1 MTRRGMAHGS
11 RLSMRLGTR
20 RATPWI
26 VGAGLV
32 IAAGVVS
39 AATPPEQTLL
49 DPFAVSGSVG
59 QTVTVRTLTATVV
72 EVARTERVTMPANEW
87 EAAGNWVVVEL
98 AVSAPTT
105 EVGAAIGVASLEIDG
120 RLFQA
125 SERPPA
131 TLVGTNL
138 RVGTDTVGMLAFEL
152 PDDLRSGGGELR
164 LSGRYPTPEL
174 DDVITF
180 PLHLDQI
187 ETTSS
192 IEIEQPRLGKP

>member
-1 MTRRGMAHGS
+1 MTRRGS
-11 RLSMRLGTR
+11 RLGTR
-20 RATPWI
+20 RAMPWI

-32 IAAGVVS
+32 VAAGAVTAV
-39 AATPPEQTLL
+39 TPPEQALL

-59 QTVTVRTLTATVV
+59 QTVTARTLTATVV

-87 EAAGNWVVVEL
+87 EAEGNWVVVEL

-120 RLFQA
+120 RLYQA

-152 PDDLRSGGGELR
+152 PDDLRSGSGELR

-174 DDVITF
+174 DDVIAF
-180 PLHLDQI
+180 PLHLDRV